1 MATNLITPPNGKT
14 RIKNNPRCPACTS
27 DNVKLLDSRSDGN
40 GLTGR
45 LYHCERC
52 TRRFSTLVREEVEPP
67 VAGQQTTYAMLNSQ
81 HAAEAIQKKR
91 DKLKASPKLR

>member
-1 MATNLITPPNGKT
+1 MATNILTPANGNGKT

-27 DNVKLLDSRSDGN
+27 DNVKLKDSRSDGN

-52 TRRFSTLVREEVEPP
+52 TRDFSTLVREEIEPH
-67 VAGQQTTYAMLNSQ
+67 VKGQHTTYSLLHSQ
-81 HAAEAIQKKR
+81 QVQDFRKR
-91 DKLKASPKLR
+91 VSKRR